1 MANRDGVEVMGGSAV
16 RSQEG
21 IRLKARKTARNLIL
35 RGKRSRWF
43 VLVISIFNKIYARVG
58 KWNFLNNDAK

>member
-43 VLVISIFNKIYARVG
+43 VTSIFNKIYAQVG